1 MVVGA
6 LGLLVCCFAFVW
18 LLFVF
23 GGVFVDVIVDYL
35 IRLFDLF
42 VVMITVF
49 RVLLYVCNFISCDL
63 LL

>member
-1 MVVGA
+1 MHWVCWFVV
-6 LGLLVCCFAFVW
+6 FAFVW

-23 GGVFVDVIVDYL
+23 GGVFVDVIIDYL